1 MKVVRVGL
9 TPLKGARHSALDLV
23 ELDGDGAVGDRVFC
37 LVDPAE
43 GRVLRTVQHP
53 GLPAVLARW
62 HESGL
67 EVALPSGERAVGVPE
82 DAGESV
88 VCDYWGRRVEVRLQD
103 GPHAALLSGHLGLP
117 LRLAA
122 VPRGGVVYGGAVSVL
137 GTASLRELAR
147 GLGPAAHG
155 LDPARFR
162 ATVVV
167 ETGGTPFAEEQWLG
181 RELALGSARIRVSDR
196 IPRCAV
202 VDLHPTAGGSD
213 LPVLRELG
221 RLRPPGTPAALC
233 LGVDAGVTTPGVVR
247 PGDPVLLA

>member
-1 MKVVRVGL
+1 MKVVRVGV
-9 TPLKGARHSALDLV
+9 TPVKGARHPALDVV

-37 LVDPAE
+37 LGDPVE

-62 HESGL
+62 DGSSL
-67 EVALPSGERAVGVPE
+67 EVTLPSGEQAAGAPG

-88 VCDYWGRRVEVRLQD
+88 TCDYWGRRVVARLQD
-103 GPHAALLSGHLGLP
+103 GPHAALLSTHLGLP
-117 LRLAA
+117 VRLAA
-122 VPRGGVVYGGAVSVL
+122 VPRGDVIYGGAVSVV
-137 GTASLRELAR
+137 GTASLRELSR
-147 GLGPAAHG
+147 GLGPAARD

-167 ETGGTPFAEEQWLG
+167 DAGETPFVEEEWIG
-181 RELALGSARIRVSDR
+181 RELVLGTARVRVAER

-202 VDLHPTAGGSD
+202 IDLHPTAGGSD
-213 LPVLRELG
+213 LPVLRTLG

-233 LGVDAGVTTPGVVR
+233 LGVDAVVTAPGVVR
-247 PGDPVLLA
+247 VGDAVSLV